1 MGKRSG
7 GGVPLASDAEA
18 LTQARLALAD
28 RFTLVAELGRGA
40 ATTVFR
46 ARDPRDGSN
55 IILQL
60 VHPDHGYDVG
70 SERFVREISRLALL
84 QDPQVLT
91 PPGPEG
97 QPAVLYYVRPDEPTE
112 SLRTRLQREGR
123 LSRERALS
131 FALDGALSLA
141 DLHARGWVHGAV
153 GLDTIQLV
161 GEHAFLSGVGG
172 GFAASSGSSHA
183 EEDVEALGLVL
194 LAMLTGDE
202 RASAASLAQTAAPD
216 QALLRDILTSISTP
230 SAEATAGLLNEML
243 ASEVRAASRSGSRL
257 ETGAAQ

>member
-1 MGKRSG
+1 MEQRSRG
-7 GGVPLASDAEA
+7 WTPLASDAEA
-18 LTQARLALAD
+18 LAQARLALAN
-28 RFTLVAELGRGA
+28 RFTLLAELGRGA

-55 IILQL
+55 LIVQL

-97 QPAVLYYVRPDEPTE
+97 QPPVLYYVRPDETTE

-131 FALDGALSLA
+131 FALDGALALA
-141 DLHARGWVHGAV
+141 DLHGRGWVHGAV

-161 GEHAFLSGVGG
+161 DEHAFLSGVGG
-172 GFAASSGSSHA
+172 GFAAGSGSGHP
-183 EEDVEALGLVL
+183 EDDVKALGLVL
-194 LAMLTGDE
+194 LAMLTGNE
-202 RASAASLAQTAAPD
+202 RASASSLAQIAATD
-216 QALLRDILTSISTP
+216 QALLRDILTSAATP
-230 SAEATAGLLNEML
+230 SAETTAGLLNEML
-243 ASEVRAASRSGSRL
+243 ASEVRAASRSASGH
-257 ETGAAQ
+257 ETGAPQ